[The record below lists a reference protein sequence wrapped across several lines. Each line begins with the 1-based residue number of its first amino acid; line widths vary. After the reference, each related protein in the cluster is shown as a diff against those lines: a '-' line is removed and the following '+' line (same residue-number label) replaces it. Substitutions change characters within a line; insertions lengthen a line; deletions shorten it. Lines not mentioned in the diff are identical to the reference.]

1 MLLDESNI
9 QPIELNQDLLESYKN
24 NDDFIYERE
33 PQDLSYWEDLGNW
46 FSDKLE
52 RFMRWVFGD
61 YEANRFLVGLLGA
74 LPFIF
79 LACILGLIV
88 YLFIRYNPLGRYLKT
103 SEEPSVLMSTEE
115 DIIRHKDI
123 PLLIDHALRD
133 KNYRLAV
140 RYAYLLIIKK
150 LTEADLIDY
159 RFEKTNTDY
168 IKELENEDVKEGFGQ
183 ITRLYD
189 FIWYGNFDIVEED
202 YKKAQST
209 FDKLNKLL

>member
-9 QPIELNQDLLESYKN
+9 QPIELNQDLLESYKD

-74 LPFIF
+74 LPYIF

-103 SEEPSVLMSTEE
+103 SEEPTVLMSTEE

-123 PLLIDHALRD
+123 PLLIDNALRD

-168 IKELENEDVKEGFGQ
+168 IKELKNEDVKKGFGQ

>member
-9 QPIELNQDLLESYKN
+9 QPIELNQDLLESYKD

-33 PQDLSYWEDLGNW
+33 PQDLSYWEDIGNW

-74 LPFIF
+74 LPYIF

-103 SEEPSVLMSTEE
+103 SEEPTVLISTEE

-168 IKELENEDVKEGFGQ
+168 IKELKNEDVKEGFGQ